1 MHIETVNLREYS
13 YPILIGE
20 GGSLSLENY
29 EVHIAGKDIAIVT
42 NELVAP
48 LYLKEISHLFSNMN
62 VIQYILPDGEQEKK
76 LKNVHKIIDWLME
89 NGFGRDSTLIALGG
103 GVVGDITGFA
113 ASIFMR
119 GINCIQ
125 IPTTLLAQVDASVGG
140 KTAVNHKSGK
150 NLIGSFYQP
159 KCVICDSR
167 FLETLKAAEISA
179 GLSEIIKYGL
189 IYDREFFQWLQKNIQ
204 QILSNDPVAVAHA
217 IQRSCAIK
225 AEIVTQDEK
234 EKSVRALL
242 NFGHTFGHAIEK
254 LTGYG
259 NWTHGDAVAV
269 GMVLAA
275 RLSEK
280 MSLITPE
287 DVQDIEQILTAANLP
302 IFLPKMDSDELMA
315 AMKSDKKVKDRNI
328 QLVLLRNIGE
338 AYLTAD
344 YPQED
349 LLSLLQDSC
358 HES

>member
-1 MHIETVNLREYS
+1 MHIETVNLRDNS
-13 YPILIGE
+13 YPIFIGE
-20 GGSLSLENY
+20 GASLSLENY
-29 EVHIAGKDIAIVT
+29 EEHITGKDIAIVT
-42 NELVAP
+42 NEVVAP
-48 LYLKEISHLFSNMN
+48 MYLKEISSIFSDMN
-62 VIQYILPDGEQEKK
+62 VIEYILPDGEQEKK

-89 NGFGRDSTLIALGG
+89 EGFGRDSTLIALGG
-103 GVVGDITGFA
+103 GVVGDITGFT

-119 GINCIQ
+119 GINFIQ

-150 NLIGSFYQP
+150 NLIGSFHQP

-167 FLETLKAAEISA
+167 FLDTLNAIEISA
-179 GLSEIIKYGL
+179 GLSEVIKYGL
-189 IYDREFFQWLQKNIQ
+189 IHDGEFFQWLQKNIQ
-204 QILSNDPVAVAHA
+204 HILANDHAVTEYA

-225 AEIVTQDEK
+225 AAIVAQDEK
-234 EKSVRALL
+234 EQSVRAVLY
-242 NFGHTFGHAIEK
+242 FGHTLGHAIEK

-259 NWTHGDAVAV
+259 NWTHGDAVSV

-287 DVQDIEQILTAANLP
+287 DVQDIENILTASHLP
-302 IFLPKMDSDELMA
+302 ISLPNMDPDALLA

-328 QLVLLRNIGE
+328 QLVLLKNIGE
-338 AYLTAD
+338 AFLTAD

-349 LLSLLQDSC
+349 LLSILRVA
-358 HES
+358 

>member
-1 MHIETVNLREYS
+1 LMHIETVNLEDNS
-13 YPILIGE
+13 YPIFIGE
-20 GGSLSLENY
+20 GASLSLENFEGY
-29 EVHIAGKDIAIVT
+29 IAGKDIAIVT
-42 NELVAP
+42 NEVVAP
-48 LYLKEISHLFSNMN
+48 LYLNEISDLFSHMN
-62 VIQYILPDGEQEKK
+62 VIEYILPDGEQEKK
-76 LKNVHKIIDWLME
+76 LKTVHKIIDRLME
-89 NGFGRDSTLIALGG
+89 AGLGRDSTLIALGG
-103 GVVGDITGFA
+103 GVVGDITGFT

-119 GINCIQ
+119 GINFIQ

-140 KTAVNHKSGK
+140 KTAVNHKAGK
-150 NLIGSFYQP
+150 NLIGSFHQP

-167 FLETLKAAEISA
+167 FLETLKATEISA

-225 AEIVTQDEK
+225 AEIVAQDEK
-234 EKSVRALL
+234 EQSVRALL

-275 RLSEK
+275 RLSEN

-287 DVQDIEQILTAANLP
+287 DVQNIEEILTAANLP
-302 IFLPKMDSDELMA
+302 ISLPSIDPAELLATMQ
-315 AMKSDKKVKDRNI
+315 SDKKVKDRNI
-328 QLVLLRNIGE
+328 QLVLLKDIGE
-338 AYLTAD
+338 AFLTAD
-344 YPQED
+344 YSQED
-349 LLSLLQDSC
+349 LANILRDS
-358 HES
+358 

>member
-1 MHIETVNLREYS
+1 MHTETVNLRENS
-13 YPILIGE
+13 YPIFIGE

-29 EVHIAGKDIAIVT
+29 EDHITGKDIAIVT

-48 LYLKEISHLFSNMN
+48 LYLKDISHLFSNMN
-62 VIQYILPDGEQEKK
+62 VIQYILPDGEQEKR

-89 NGFGRDSTLIALGG
+89 AGFGRDATLIALGG
-103 GVVGDITGFA
+103 GVIGDITGFA

-119 GINCIQ
+119 GINFIQ
-125 IPTTLLAQVDASVGG
+125 VPTTLLAQVDASVGG

-150 NLIGSFYQP
+150 NLIGSFHQP

-167 FLETLKAAEISA
+167 FLDTLNTTEISA
-179 GLSEIIKYGL
+179 GLSEVIKYGL
-189 IYDREFFQWLQKNIQ
+189 IYDGEFFLWLQKNIEH
-204 QILSNDPVAVAHA
+204 ILANDRAVTEYA

-225 AEIVTQDEK
+225 AAIVAQDEK
-234 EKSVRALL
+234 EQSIRALL

-254 LTGYG
+254 LIGYG

-280 MSLITPE
+280 MSLLTPE
-287 DVQDIEQILTAANLP
+287 DVQGIEKILKASHLP
-302 IFLPKMDSDELMA
+302 ISLPNMNPDELLA

-328 QLVLLRNIGE
+328 QLVLLKNIGE
-338 AYLTAD
+338 AFLTAD
-344 YPQED
+344 YSQDD
-349 LLSLLQDSC
+349 LLSILRVS
-358 HES
+358 